1 MFSIFDVL
9 GDSIRF
15 DFKIVEIELVFN
27 SISKVELSIR
37 VDSRSWNRK
46 SNRRL
51 IYFEFCRTLLDIVR
65 NF

>member
-15 DFKIVEIELVFN
+15 DFKIVEIELIFD
-27 SISKVELSIR
+27 SIPKVELSIR

-46 SNRRL
+46 PNRQL
-51 IYFEFCRTLLDIVR
+51 IYLSLT
-65 NF
+65 NSSN